1 MARIRKPTRPP
12 MKEGDQT
19 VDSGGNGLTVCVL
32 LHMARMPEV
41 QGYSGFRWDTGS
53 RSIYKAT

>member
-12 MKEGDQT
+12 VKEGDQT
-19 VDSGGNGLTVCVL
+19 VDTGGNGLTVCV

-41 QGYSGFRWDTGS
+41 QGYSGFRWDIWK
-53 RSIYKAT
+53 SIYL

>member
-12 MKEGDQT
+12 VKEGDQT
-19 VDSGGNGLTVCVL
+19 VDTGGNGLTVCVL

-41 QGYSGFRWDTGS
+41 QGYSGFRWDIWK
-53 RSIYKAT
+53 SIYL